1 MNAMNQELKT
11 HAPSIASSAMLVD
24 LTIKVWSGRKK
35 DTTAS
40 DDVTRLNGANVGV
53 ASVYKALLGDC
64 AELTAVAKF
73 AANVRTAH
81 YAATLPWSDAGP
93 RLITTANYFRYA
105 QDMSIM
111 KNEFERLVE
120 VFLQA
125 YGWEITQ
132 AQAKLGALFNA
143 ADYPDV
149 NDLRSKFGMRY
160 TFIPLPEV
168 GDFRLDIQNEAQ
180 AVLKQEYEQYYTE
193 QLNGAMND
201 LWSRLHAALSRM
213 SERLDVDANGNK
225 VFRDT
230 LVSNVED
237 IAELLS
243 TCNVT
248 KDPLMEEARVQLI
261 DALRG
266 VTPDGLRK
274 DAILRKHT
282 KAAVDKII
290 AGLPGLGW

>member
-1 MNAMNQELKT
+1 
-11 HAPSIASSAMLVD
+11 MLVD
-24 LTIKVWSGRKK
+24 LTINVWSGRKK
-35 DTTAS
+35 DNQAGNEVTA
-40 DDVTRLNGANVGV
+40 DKGAASGV
-53 ASVYKALLGDC
+53 VSVYKALLGDC
-64 AELTAVAKF
+64 KELVSVAKF
-73 AANVRTAH
+73 ASGVRTAH

-93 RLITTANYFRYA
+93 RLLTTAKYFSYSTE
-105 QDMSIM
+105 MSQM
-111 KNEFERLVE
+111 RNQFDALVAD
-120 VFLQA
+120 FLSA
-125 YGWEITQ
+125 YSWEITQ

-143 ADYPDV
+143 SDYPDV
-149 NDLRSKFGMRY
+149 NSLRDKFNLRY

-168 GDFRLDIQNEAQ
+168 GDFRLDIQSEAQ
-180 AVLKQEYEQYYTE
+180 QVLKQEYEKYYTE

-213 SERLDVDANGNK
+213 SERLDGDTNGNK

-248 KDPLMEEARVQLI
+248 RDPLMEDARVQLI
-261 DALRG
+261 NALRG
-266 VTPDGLRK
+266 VTPDGLRR
-274 DAILRKHT
+274 DAVLRKHT